1 MNTKYKAI
9 IFCTSEV
16 DDYDKGQTGEDG
28 TSWDLK
34 LEAKSF
40 EELIK
45 EVCLYVNAD
54 SPSDLYFDDIN
65 EYKDASEAW
74 FDYHAN
80 EENYEASERELEL
93 WKQGKKKLWNVTCH
107 IIISEVTERKF
118 DIQAK
123 MDTYFLKKSIQHTSK
138 V

>member
-1 MNTKYKAI
+1 MGYKAV
-9 IFCTSEV
+9 IFYNSEV
-16 DDYDKGQTGEDG
+16 DDFNEGITGEYG
-28 TSWDLK
+28 NSWIFK

-40 EELIK
+40 RELME

-80 EENYEASERELEL
+80 EENYEASQTEIEL
-93 WKQGKKKLWNVTCH
+93 WKQGKKKLWNVSCH
-107 IIISEVTERKF
+107 IIISEVSEKKF

-123 MDTYFLKKSIQHTSK
+123 MDTYFFKKSTEHTSK